1 MASGERRNSVGDL
14 PLDVGRADVPLVD
27 LQTQYR
33 SIRPSVD
40 AAIRRVLERQVF
52 VGGPET
58 KAFESEFARFC
69 EAPHSVAL
77 SNGTTAL
84 ELVFEALGIGP
95 GDEVVT
101 VSHTFIATV
110 GAILRTGATAV
121 LVDIREDDWTM
132 SPSAVAEAVGPR
144 TKAIV
149 PVHIYGHP
157 ADVPAIAAA
166 APGIPIVEDAAQAHG
181 ARYHGEAVGSR
192 SVAACFSFY
201 PGKNLGAYG
210 DAGAVITRDE
220 VLAKRL
226 RALRNHGRVG
236 GKYEHRVLGTNA
248 RASEIQAAVLRA
260 KLPYLRAWTEAR
272 RGFARRYEDRLS
284 LPGTRLQ
291 TVQPWAEHA
300 RHLFVLLHP
309 ERDRLLALL
318 RRQGIE
324 AGIHYPLPVHR
335 QAALQGR
342 PWRAHRELAV
352 TDRVSAECL
361 SLPLSAELG
370 IDGVDRVL
378 AALAGAAGVLE
389 PDPRRVRSSRGANGG
404 PPTKRPT
411 SKLRETLR

>member
-1 MASGERRNSVGDL
+1 VKTEESVCSWRHN
-14 PLDVGRADVPLVD
+14 VSDVPLVD
-27 LQTQYR
+27 LRAQYR
-33 SIRPSVD
+33 SIRRDVD

-58 KAFESEFARFC
+58 QAFESEFAGFC
-69 EAPHSVAL
+69 EAPHAVAV

-84 ELVFEALGIGP
+84 EMTLEALGIGP

-101 VSHTFIATV
+101 VSHTFFATV
-110 GAILRTGATAV
+110 GAVLRTGATAV
-121 LVDIREDDWTM
+121 LVDIRDDDWTM
-132 SPSAVAEAVGPR
+132 SPAALADAVGPR

-157 ADVPAIAAA
+157 ADVLALAAA

-181 ARYHGEAVGSR
+181 ARCHGEPVGRR
-192 SVAACFSFY
+192 SAAACFSFY

-210 DAGAVITRDE
+210 DAGAMITRDE
-220 VLAKRL
+220 VLAKRI

-248 RASEIQAAVLRA
+248 RVSELQAAVLRA
-260 KLPYLRAWTEAR
+260 KLSYLPGWTDAR
-272 RGFARRYEDRLS
+272 RGLAARYEDCLS
-284 LPGTRLQ
+284 LPGAMLQ

-300 RHLFVLLHP
+300 RHLFVLLHR
-309 ERDRLLALL
+309 ERDRLLAIL

-324 AGIHYPLPVHR
+324 AGIHYPVPVHR
-335 QAALQGR
+335 QDALRGQA
-342 PWRAHRELAV
+342 WRVHGQLPV

-361 SLPLSAELG
+361 SLPLYPELG

-378 AALAGAAGVLE
+378 ATLEEASDLVSRGA
-389 PDPRRVRSSRGANGG
+389 RSSRSGRDLNGAAVARTADLSTRYGG
-404 PPTKRPT
+404 V
-411 SKLRETLR
+411 S

>member
-1 MASGERRNSVGDL
+1 VSDL
-14 PLDVGRADVPLVD
+14 PLVD
-27 LQTQYR
+27 LQMQYR
-33 SIRPSVD
+33 SIRPRVD

-58 KAFESEFARFC
+58 KAFESEFAAFC
-69 EAPHSVAL
+69 EAPHSVAV
-77 SNGTTAL
+77 SSGTTAL

-95 GDEVVT
+95 GDEVIT
-101 VSHTFIATV
+101 VSHTFVATV
-110 GAILRTGATAV
+110 AAVLRTGATAV
-121 LVDIREDDWTM
+121 LVDIRDDDWTM
-132 SPSAVAEAVGPR
+132 SPSALAEAVGPR

-157 ADVPAIAAA
+157 ADVPALAAA

-210 DAGAVITRDE
+210 DAGAVVTHDE
-220 VLAKRL
+220 VLGKRL

-248 RASEIQAAVLRA
+248 RAAEIQTAVLRA

-272 RGFARRYEDRLS
+272 RGLARCYEDGLS
-284 LPGTRLQ
+284 LPGTTLQ

-335 QAALQGR
+335 QEALRGH
-342 PWRAHRELAV
+342 PWRAHGELAV
-352 TDRVSAECL
+352 TNRVAAECL
-361 SLPLSAELG
+361 SLPLYAELG

-378 AALAGAAGVLE
+378 TALKKATGLALPDALGRRAGRVVNSAAPA
-389 PDPRRVRSSRGANGG
+389 
-404 PPTKRPT
+404 RPQL
-411 SKLRETLR
+411 SHLRETVQ